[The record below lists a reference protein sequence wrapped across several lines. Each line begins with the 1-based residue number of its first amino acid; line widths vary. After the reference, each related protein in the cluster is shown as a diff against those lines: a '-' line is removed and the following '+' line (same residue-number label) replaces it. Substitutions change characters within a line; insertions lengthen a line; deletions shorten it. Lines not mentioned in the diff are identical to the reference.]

1 MDFGL
6 CDRPSPSLVRHF
18 IAHSW
23 GLYRPIVAVPV
34 VWNLLAVPSRKI
46 TKTTLDRSR
55 ELRYRAGV
63 FGHASPR
70 LERNEVLT
78 NIVVSVVRTCTR
90 FALPV
95 VIFSVLLSIGAGFY
109 TARNFSINT
118 DINKLISP
126 DLDWRKRDN
135 QFEEAFDRERLI
147 LAVVEAATPELTS
160 SAAKALTAKLQADKK
175 NFEAI
180 TALGSGEFFEKN
192 GLLFLPTE
200 EVGKV
205 AGQLESAA
213 PLIEIMAGDP
223 SIRGLTGALETGL
236 AGVKR
241 GQVKLDNAAPPFN
254 LISETVE
261 TVLAKGDATFS
272 WRELTSDK
280 PLTDSDKR
288 AFIEIKP
295 IIDYSALEPGKAAT
309 DAIRQAAADLKFPTE
324 YHARVRLTGPV
335 PIANEEYA
343 TVQDGAITNGIGT
356 VVIVLV
362 ILWMALH
369 SGKIIFAVF
378 VNLFIG
384 LAITTAVGLMMVG
397 SLNLLSI
404 AFAVLFIGLGVDF
417 GIQFSVRYRSERFKN
432 DNLTLA
438 LENAARRSAVPL
450 SLAAMATAAGFLCF
464 LPTDYKGI
472 SELGKIAGA
481 GMLVAFVT
489 SITVLPALL
498 DLLNPP
504 GEKEPV
510 GYAFLAPLDLFLEKH
525 RVPIIVGTL
534 LVTVA
539 GLPLLHYMKFDF
551 NPINL
556 RNSKVES
563 IATFLDLRKDPN
575 TGANAINVMTRSEA
589 DAKKIEAKLEK
600 LPEVSRVMSLD
611 SFVPDDQPAKLKLIG
626 QAARTLGPALN
637 PDSVDPAPSD
647 QENVESLKS
656 SVDSLRKT
664 AGDGKGPGAVAA
676 RRLADA
682 LQKLAGSNQA
692 TRDKAQDVFVAP
704 MKIVF
709 DQLRNTLQAQTVTL
723 QNLPPELVDSW
734 KTKDGLMR
742 VEVEPKGDPNDN
754 DNLRRF
760 ADAVLAAEPT
770 AIGGPVS
777 ILKSGDVIVKAFI
790 HAGILALVTIGL
802 LLWLTLRRVVDV
814 LMTLVPLLVAGIVT
828 LEICV
833 LIGLPL
839 NFANIVALPL
849 LLGVGVA
856 FKIYYV
862 TAWRQGRTNLLQSSL
877 TRAIFFSAL
886 TTATAFGSLWLSS
899 HPGTASM
906 GKLLALS
913 LVTTL
918 AAVLLFQPA
927 LMGKPREVKEED
939 IANDVT

>member
-1 MDFGL
+1 
-6 CDRPSPSLVRHF
+6 
-18 IAHSW
+18 
-23 GLYRPIVAVPV
+23 
-34 VWNLLAVPSRKI
+34 
-46 TKTTLDRSR
+46 
-55 ELRYRAGV
+55 
-63 FGHASPR
+63 
-70 LERNEVLT
+70 VLT
-78 NIVVSVVRTCTR
+78 SIVVSVVRTCTR
-90 FALPV
+90 FAIPV
-95 VIFSVLLSIGAGFY
+95 VILSLILAVGAGFY

-126 DLDWRKRDN
+126 ELDWRKRDN
-135 QFEEAFDRERLI
+135 QFEAGFDRDRLI
-147 LAVVEAATPELTS
+147 LAVVEAPTPELS
-160 SAAKALTAKLQADKK
+160 SAAAKALAQKLAGDTK
-175 NFEAI
+175 NFESV
-180 TALGSGEFFEKN
+180 TPLGSGEFFEKN
-192 GLLFLPTE
+192 GLLFLPVE
-200 EVGKV
+200 EVGQV
-205 AGQLESAA
+205 TGQLESAA

-236 AGVKR
+236 AGIKR
-241 GQVKLDNAAPPFN
+241 GQAKLDNADRPFN
-254 LISETVE
+254 LIAQTVE
-261 TVLAKGDATFS
+261 DVLNKGNATFS

-280 PLTDSDKR
+280 PLTDADRR
-288 AFIEIKP
+288 AFIEFKP
-295 IIDYSALEPGKAAT
+295 ILDYNALEPGKDGT
-309 DAIRQAAADLKFPTE
+309 DAIRQAAKDLNFASE
-324 YHARVRLTGPV
+324 YGARVRLTGPV
-335 PIANEEYA
+335 PMANEEYA

-362 ILWMALH
+362 ILWLALH
-369 SGKIIFAVF
+369 SAKIIVAVF
-378 VNLFIG
+378 ANLFVG
-384 LAITTAVGLMMVG
+384 LSITTAVGLMMVG

-404 AFAVLFIGLGVDF
+404 AFAVLFVGLGVDF
-417 GIQFSVRYRSERFKN
+417 GIQYSVRYRSERFKN
-432 DNLTLA
+432 DNLPLA
-438 LENAARRSAVPL
+438 LENAARRAAVPL

-481 GMLVAFVT
+481 GMLVAFLT
-489 SITVLPALL
+489 SITTLPALL

-504 GEKEPV
+504 GEREPV
-510 GYAFLAPLDLFLEKH
+510 GYAFLAPVDHFLEKH
-525 RVPIIVGTL
+525 RVIIIVGTL
-534 LVTVA
+534 LVAVA
-539 GLPLLHYMKFDF
+539 GLPLLYFMKFDF

-556 RNSKVES
+556 RNKNAES

-575 TGANAINVMTRSEA
+575 TGANAINVMTNSEA

-600 LPEVSRVMSLD
+600 VPEVLRVMSLD
-611 SFVPDDQPAKLKLIG
+611 SFVPEDQPAKLKLIA
-626 QAARTLGPALN
+626 QAAKVVGPALN
-637 PDSVDPAPSD
+637 PDSIDAAPTD
-647 QENVESLKS
+647 EENVEALKGS
-656 SVDSLRKT
+656 ADNLRRT
-664 AGDGKGPGAVAA
+664 AGDNKSAGASAA

-682 LQKLAGSNQA
+682 LAKLAASDQA
-692 TRDKAQDVFVAP
+692 TREKTQNIFVVP
-704 MKIVF
+704 LKIVL
-709 DQLRNTLQAQTVTL
+709 DQLKNTLQAQPVSLKT
-723 QNLPPELVDSW
+723 LPPELVNGW

-742 VEVEPKGDPNDN
+742 VEALPKGDPNDN

-760 ADAVLAAEPT
+760 ADAVLVAEPT

-777 ILKSGDVIVKAFI
+777 ILKSGDVVVSAFI
-790 HAGILALVTIGL
+790 HAGIYALLVIGL
-802 LLWLTLRRVVDV
+802 LLWLTLQRITDV
-814 LMTLVPLLVAGIVT
+814 LMTLIPLLVAGIVT

-862 TAWRQGRTNLLQSSL
+862 TAWRSGRTNLLQTSL
-877 TRAIFFSAL
+877 TRAIFFSAM

-927 LMGKPREVKEED
+927 LMGKPRNVGKETD

>member
-1 MDFGL
+1 M
-6 CDRPSPSLVRHF
+6 
-18 IAHSW
+18 
-23 GLYRPIVAVPV
+23 
-34 VWNLLAVPSRKI
+34 
-46 TKTTLDRSR
+46 
-55 ELRYRAGV
+55 
-63 FGHASPR
+63 
-70 LERNEVLT
+70 T

-95 VIFSVLLSIGAGFY
+95 VIISVLLSIGAGFY

-205 AGQLESAA
+205 AGQLEAAA

-241 GQVKLDNAAPPFN
+241 GQVKLDNTAPPFN

-261 TVLAKGDATFS
+261 TVLAKGNATFS

-295 IIDYSALEPGKAAT
+295 IIDYSALEPGKGAT

-611 SFVPDDQPAKLKLIG
+611 SFVPDDQPAKLKLIA
-626 QAARTLGPALN
+626 QAAKTLGPALN

-723 QNLPPELVDSW
+723 QSLPPELVDSW

-777 ILKSGDVIVKAFI
+777 ILKSGDVIVRAFI

>member
-1 MDFGL
+1 M
-6 CDRPSPSLVRHF
+6 
-18 IAHSW
+18 
-23 GLYRPIVAVPV
+23 
-34 VWNLLAVPSRKI
+34 
-46 TKTTLDRSR
+46 
-55 ELRYRAGV
+55 
-63 FGHASPR
+63 
-70 LERNEVLT
+70 LT

-95 VIFSVLLSIGAGFY
+95 VIISVLLSIGAGFY

-261 TVLAKGDATFS
+261 TVLNKGNATFS

-356 VVIVLV
+356 VVIVLI
-362 ILWMALH
+362 ILWLALH

-384 LAITTAVGLMMVG
+384 LALTTAVGLMMVG

-404 AFAVLFIGLGVDF
+404 AFAVLFVGLGVDF
-417 GIQFSVRYRSERFKN
+417 GIQFSVRYRSERYKN

-510 GYAFLAPLDLFLEKH
+510 GYAFLAPVDHFLEKH
-525 RVPIIVGTL
+525 RIPIIVGTL

-539 GLPLLHYMKFDF
+539 GLPLLHWMKFDF

-556 RNSKVES
+556 RNKQAES

-600 LPEVSRVMSLD
+600 LPEVARVMSLD
-611 SFVPDDQPAKLKLIG
+611 SFVPDDQPAKLKLIA
-626 QAARTLGPALN
+626 QAAKTLGPALN

-656 SVDSLRKT
+656 SVDSLRRT

-682 LQKLAGSNQA
+682 LQKLADSNQA
-692 TRDKAQDVFVAP
+692 VRDKAQDVFVAP

-723 QNLPPELVDSW
+723 QNLPPELVESW

-777 ILKSGDVIVKAFI
+777 ILKSGDVIVNAFI

-802 LLWLTLRRVVDV
+802 LLWLTLRRIVDV

-927 LMGKPREVKEED
+927 LMGKPRETLKEED